1 MIDKTA
7 LDNYLQNIL
16 EENKIAGMSVAVTDR
31 DGIVYANGFGVESV
45 ERPVLKSTPDTLYKI
60 ASVSKVFNAANTMCL
75 LDQGLLELDV
85 PVKQYIPELELSK
98 EGAADIV
105 TLRHLLT
112 HTAGLTDAIYKNGPR
127 DERDL
132 GRRVRELFPTLEM
145 FSMPGDGVFLY
156 SNYGF
161 VLASYLAERVTGKTY
176 SQVVRENILE
186 PLGMDRTFY
195 DINQWCTYPFSLP
208 HKEAEDGSMKVIH
221 AITSEGTRF
230 GSGEIFSSVTDL
242 SKLARML
249 LRGGIADNGQRI
261 ISEKHMAEMTARQV
275 DRKDGGW
282 HGLGIHHRKY
292 GDHVCFGHT
301 GWLSAYRTN
310 MFVCPAKDCA
320 VVLMLN
326 TNRDKIR
333 DQMVA
338 TILDMVQP

>member
-1 MIDKTA
+1 MIDKNA
-7 LDNYLQNIL
+7 LDDYLQKVL
-16 EENKIAGMSVAVTDR
+16 EQHNIAGMSVAVTDR
-31 DGIVYANGFGVESV
+31 NGVIYANAFGVEST
-45 ERPVLKSTPDTLYKI
+45 ERPVLRSTPETLYKI
-60 ASVSKVFNAANTMCL
+60 ASVSKVFNAANIMCL
-75 LDQGLLELDV
+75 LDQGLLELDAS
-85 PVKQYIPELELSK
+85 VKNYIPELELSM

-112 HTAGLTDAIYKNGPR
+112 HTAGFTDDIYKDGPR

-132 GRRVRELFPTLEM
+132 GRRVHELFPGLKM

-161 VLASYLAERVTGKTY
+161 VLASYLAERVGGKHYT
-176 SQVVRENILE
+176 QLVRENIIE

-195 DINQWCTYPFSLP
+195 DIHQWCSYPFSLP
-208 HKEAEDGSMKVIH
+208 HKETESGSLEVIH
-221 AITSEGTRF
+221 NITSEGTRF
-230 GSGEIFSSVTDL
+230 GSGEIFSNVIDL
-242 SKLARML
+242 CKLARML
-249 LRGGIADNGQRI
+249 MRGGVADNGQRI
-261 ISEKHMAEMTARQV
+261 ISEKYMAEMTARQV

-292 GDHVCFGHT
+292 GEHACFGHT

-310 MFVCPAKDCA
+310 MFVCPEKGCA

-333 DQMVA
+333 DEMVT
-338 TILDMVQP
+338 TILDMV

>member
-1 MIDKTA
+1 MLDKTA

-16 EENKIAGMSVAVTDR
+16 EQHNIAGMSVAVTDK
-31 DGIVYANGFGVESV
+31 DSIIYANGFGVESV
-45 ERPVLKSTPDTLYKI
+45 ERPQLKSTPETLYKI

-75 LDQGLLELDV
+75 LDQGLLDLDT
-85 PVKQYIPELELSK
+85 PVKHYIPELELSK
-98 EGAADIV
+98 PGAADIV

-112 HTAGLTDAIYKNGPR
+112 HTAGFTDDIYKNGPR

-132 GRRVRELFPTLEM
+132 GRRVAELFPTLKM

-176 SQVVRENILE
+176 SALVKENIIQ
-186 PLGMDRTFY
+186 PLGMDKTFY
-195 DINQWCTYPFSLP
+195 DIHEWCTYPISLP
-208 HKEAEDGSMKVIH
+208 HKETADGSLSVIH
-221 AITSEGTRF
+221 NITSEGTRF
-230 GSGEIFSSVTDL
+230 GSGEIFSNVL
-242 SKLARML
+242 ELCKLERMF
-249 LRGGIADNGQRI
+249 LRGGVADNGIRI
-261 ISEKHMAEMTARQV
+261 ISEKYLAQMTARQV

-282 HGLGIHHRKY
+282 HGLGIHHRDY
-292 GDHVCFGHT
+292 GSHTCYGHT

-310 MFVCPAKDCA
+310 MFVCPDKGCG

-333 DQMVA
+333 DEMLA
-338 TILDMVQP
+338 TIFDMV

>member
-1 MIDKTA
+1 MLDKTA
-7 LDNYLQNIL
+7 LDNYLQNVL
-16 EENKIAGMSVAVTDR
+16 KENNIAGMSVAVTDKN
-31 DGIVYANGFGVESV
+31 GVIYANGFGVESV
-45 ERPVLKSTPDTLYKI
+45 ERPVLTSTPETLYKI
-60 ASVSKVFNAANTMCL
+60 ASVSKVFNAANIMCL

-85 PVKQYIPELELSK
+85 PVKRYIPELELSR
-98 EGAADIV
+98 EGAADTV

-132 GRRVRELFPTLEM
+132 GRRVAELFPTLEM

-176 SQVVRENILE
+176 SQVVQENIIE

-195 DINQWCTYPFSLP
+195 DIHQWCTYPISLP
-208 HKEAEDGSMKVIH
+208 HKAAEGGSLEVIH
-221 AITSEGTRF
+221 NITSEGTRF
-230 GSGEIFSSVTDL
+230 GSGEIFSNVLDL
-242 SKLARML
+242 CKLERMF
-249 LRGGIADNGQRI
+249 LRGGVADNGTRI
-261 ISEKHMAEMTARQV
+261 ISEKRLAEMTSRQV

-282 HGLGIHHRKY
+282 HGLGIHHRNY
-292 GDHVCFGHT
+292 GSHVCYGHT

-310 MFVCPAKDCA
+310 MFVCPEKGCGA
-320 VVLMLN
+320 VLMLN

-333 DQMVA
+333 DEMMA
-338 TILDMVQP
+338 TIFDMV